1 MSIHMSA
8 PEMSDLYCD
17 VSNKNTFQNVRF
29 VCVSNLIVSL
39 KNGKITYNNNKKG
52 GQNDYTR
59 NE

>member
-1 MSIHMSA
+1 
-8 PEMSDLYCD
+8 MSDLYCD